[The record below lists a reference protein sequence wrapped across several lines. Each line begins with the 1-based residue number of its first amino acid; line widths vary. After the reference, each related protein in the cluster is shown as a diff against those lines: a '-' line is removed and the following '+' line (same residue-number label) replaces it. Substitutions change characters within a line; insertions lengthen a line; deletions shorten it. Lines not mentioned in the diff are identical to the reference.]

1 MFIAMNRFRVAPG
14 REEDF
19 VRVWEERES
28 YLHEMEGFSRFRLLH
43 GPAGDE
49 HTLFISYTEWVSAEA
64 FRAWTDSEQFVSAH
78 RKGRTPEGVLLG
90 HPEFEGF
97 EVRLEQA

>member
-1 MFIAMNRFRVAPG
+1 MFVAMNRFRVAPG
-14 REEDF
+14 REEEF

-28 YLHEMEGFSRFRLLH
+28 YLHEMAGFVKFRLLH
-43 GPAGDE
+43 GPTGDE
-49 HTLFISYTEWVSAEA
+49 HTLFISYAEWESRGA
-64 FRAWTDSEQFVSAH
+64 FEAWTGSEQFVNAH
-78 RKGRTPEGVLLG
+78 RKGRTPKGVLLG